1 MSRQLFLKLLTTLTS
16 GLILPE
22 VANTQPSQTAWNTSQ
37 DFPLAGFQY
46 YHGETLWPQFVI
58 GQI

>member
-1 MSRQLFLKLLTTLTS
+1 MSRQLFLKSLATLAS

-22 VANTQPSQTAWNTSQ
+22 VANIQPSQTAWNTSQ
-37 DFPLAGFQY
+37 DFPLAGFMF
-46 YHGETLWPQFVI
+46 YHSETLWPQFVI